1 MSLQPIERG
10 ELNARVYA
18 ALAHA
23 IASGVLGSGRRL
35 VEDELAEEFG
45 VSRAPVRDALR
56 LLESHGLVES
66 VGRRGK
72 IVTMLTADDAW
83 EVYSLRAAHEGLA
96 FRLVT
101 GKLEQDGLTEL
112 MDIITEMKKLAN
124 SGDLAGL
131 STLDVKFHEAVCRMS
146 GHGRLLQN
154 WKNMSMQIRVL
165 SHRVVDTEYAENENL
180 KAIPKRHLD
189 LIHLLQAG
197 DTDAA
202 EQGVRAHIGA
212 VADRI
217 VRVMRDRESTDAA
230 GSTND
235 DATSNVVAPSERHQS

>member
-1 MSLQPIERG
+1 MSLQPVERG
-10 ELNARVYA
+10 DLNSQVYD

-23 IASGVLGSGRRL
+23 IASGVLRSGRRL
-35 VEDELAEEFG
+35 VEDELAVEFG

-96 FRLVT
+96 FRLVA
-101 GKLEQDGLTEL
+101 GRLDESGSAEL
-112 MDIITEMKKLAN
+112 MDIIGDMDTLAQA
-124 SGDLAGL
+124 GDLPGL
-131 STLDVKFHEAVCRMS
+131 SMLDVKFHEAVCRMS

-154 WKNMSMQIRVL
+154 WKNMSLQIRLL
-165 SHRVVDTEYAENENL
+165 SHRVVDIEYAGKENL

-189 LIHLLQAG
+189 LIDLLKAG
-197 DTDAA
+197 GSDAA
-202 EQGVRAHIGA
+202 EQGVRSHIQVVG
-212 VADRI
+212 DRI
-217 VRVMRDRESTDAA
+217 VGVMREHEAADPSTSSANPATAA
-230 GSTND
+230 HEEH
-235 DATSNVVAPSERHQS
+235 A